1 MLSLPPSV
9 RVYLC
14 TVPQDLR
21 RSFDGLAMLAEHVV
35 RESPFT
41 GHLFVFRNKHGE
53 KVKVLYWDRDGFAIW
68 YKRLEK
74 GSFRFPESAT
84 ARVEM
89 SASDLAILLEGI
101 DLAEVKRP
109 ARYARPSDEKKSGFS

>member
-1 MLSLPPSV
+1 MLNLPPSV

-14 TVPQDLR
+14 TMPQDLR
-21 RSFDGLAMLAEHVV
+21 RSFDGLAMLAEHVLQA
-35 RESPFT
+35 SPFT

-74 GSFRFPESAT
+74 GRFRFPERVG
-84 ARVEM
+84 ARLEM
-89 SASDLAILLEGI
+89 SATDLAILLEGI
-101 DLAEVKRP
+101 DLTTVKRP
-109 ARYARPSDEKKSGFS
+109 VRYVRPEAEKSDFS